1 MGMFAHIVSHKLEC
15 DCLPQEREAIG
26 QGGVVAGWAFF
37 SIEEAPHLKMGTES
51 HDFHKGIAW

>member
-26 QGGVVAGWAFF
+26 QGGVVAG
-37 SIEEAPHLKMGTES
+37 
-51 HDFHKGIAW
+51 